1 MNRRTTITRDYLR
14 RLRNE
19 IDFSHLLR
27 YLRWP
32 HQRTDGK
39 LTFVCPECSESQT
52 SVNPKTNL
60 ARCFRCE
67 KNWNPIDFT
76 MQVYHIEF
84 LEAVGQLEPL
94 LSRSD
99 DRGH

>member
-1 MNRRTTITRDYLR
+1 MSNRKIVLTAEYLR

-19 IDFSHLLR
+19 IRWAHLLR

-32 HQRTDGK
+32 HQKTNGK
-39 LTFVCPECSESQT
+39 VTFVCPECSESQT

-60 ARCFRCE
+60 ARCFRC
-67 KNWNPIDFT
+67 KLNWNPIDFT

-84 LEAVGQLEPL
+84 LDAVGQLDVL
-94 LSRSD
+94 LPSND
-99 DRGH
+99 HQ